1 MKSPRIA
8 TQSRQGLEGRFENMR
23 PATRFKPPVRGWIK
37 AIREAL
43 GMSSAQLAKRLKIK
57 QPTVVAMEQSELKG
71 TIQLA
76 TLRRI
81 AQAMNCTLVYAL
93 VPNDS
98 LEAIVREQARKVA
111 KRRLQSVEHSM
122 LLEDQS
128 VPAKDFDARIDAL
141 ARDMNPRALWEDD

>member
-1 MKSPRIA
+1 MKTPRIA
-8 TQSRQGLEGRFENMR
+8 TQSRQNLEVRFEDIR
-23 PATRFKPPVRGWIK
+23 PATRFTPPVRGWIK

-57 QPTVVAMEQSELKG
+57 QPTVAAMEQSELKG

-81 AQAMNCTLVYAL
+81 AEATNCTLVYAL
-93 VPNDS
+93 VPKEP
-98 LEAIVREQARKVA
+98 LETIVREQARKVA
-111 KRRLQSVEHSM
+111 RRHLQSVEHSM

-141 ARDMNPRALWEDD
+141 ARDMNPRTLWDDA

>member
-1 MKSPRIA
+1 MKNLRIA
-8 TQSRQGLEGRFENMR
+8 TQSRQNLEARFADMR
-23 PATRFKPPVRGWIK
+23 PLTRFAPPVRGWIK

-57 QPTVVAMEQSELKG
+57 QPTVAAMEQSELKG

-76 TLRRI
+76 TLRRL
-81 AQAMNCTLVYAL
+81 AEAMNCTLVYAL

-98 LEAIVREQARKVA
+98 LETIVREQARKVA

-128 VPAKDFDARIDAL
+128 VPATDFDARIDAL
-141 ARDMNPRALWEDD
+141 ARDMNPRALWDDT

>member
-1 MKSPRIA
+1 MKTPRIA
-8 TQSRQGLEGRFENMR
+8 TQSRQNLEARFEDIR
-23 PATRFKPPVRGWIK
+23 PVTRFTPPVRGWIK

-57 QPTVVAMEQSELKG
+57 QPTVAAMEQSELKG

-81 AQAMNCTLVYAL
+81 AEAMNCTLVYAL
-93 VPNDS
+93 VPKEP
-98 LEAIVREQARKVA
+98 LETIVREQARKVVR
-111 KRRLQSVEHSM
+111 RRLQSVEHSM

-141 ARDMNPRALWEDD
+141 ARDMNPRTLWDDA

>member
-1 MKSPRIA
+1 MQKPRLA
-8 TQSRQGLEGRFENMR
+8 SQSRQGLEARFEDIR
-23 PATRFKPPVRGWIK
+23 PIARFKPPVRGWIK

-57 QPTVVAMEQSELKG
+57 QPTVAAMEQSELKG

-81 AQAMNCTLVYAL
+81 AEAMNCTLVYAL

-98 LEAIVREQARKVA
+98 LETIVREQARKVA
-111 KRRLQSVEHSM
+111 K
-122 LLEDQS
+122 
-128 VPAKDFDARIDAL
+128 
-141 ARDMNPRALWEDD
+141 